1 MKYKAKFILPGNDE
15 KTIGIDEDE
24 YILDAAYREDI
35 DLPSMCRQGYCLT
48 CLCFVRGKSRS
59 IRSSK
64 NIFIGY

>member
-48 CLCFVRGKSRS
+48 CACVLLEGKVDQSEAVR
-59 IRSSK
+59 
-64 NIFIGY
+64 IFS